1 MPEALGFDI
10 YGTLVDPLDMR
21 EHLEDLLGDRAGRF
35 SEIWR
40 DKQIEYSFRRG
51 LMHRY
56 EDFGVCTRQALVFAM
71 RSMDVVL
78 SESEREGLLEEYQNL
93 QAFPDVAPGLEK
105 MKLAGHTVVT
115 FSNGVEATTRTLLD
129 RSGVL
134 PYLHDVLSVD
144 DVKTFKPD
152 PEAYHYLARR
162 LERPAAEVWLVSS
175 NPFDVIGAKSA
186 GLRAAWVKRRPDAIF
201 DPWDIEPDLVVENL
215 EELAAEL

>member
-1 MPEALGFDI
+1 
-10 YGTLVDPLDMR
+10 MR

-51 LMHRY
+51 LMRRY
-56 EDFGVCTRQALVFAM
+56 EDFGVCTQQALVFAM

-201 DPWDIEPDLVVENL
+201 DPWDIEPDLVVGNL

>member
-51 LMHRY
+51 LMRRY
-56 EDFGVCTRQALVFAM
+56 EDFGVCTQQALVFAM

-115 FSNGVEATTRTLLD
+115 FSNGVEATTRNLLD

-201 DPWDIEPDLVVENL
+201 DPWDIEPDLVVGNL

>member
-51 LMHRY
+51 LMRRY
-56 EDFGVCTRQALVFAM
+56 EDFGVCTQQALVFAM

-162 LERPAAEVWLVSS
+162 LERPADEVWLVSS